1 MLARRLALAAGAV
14 LVVVACS
21 DSTNPTKD
29 CPENVVVTVSAG
41 TTPQFSWTPACR
53 AYQVSVNDASGPI
66 WAMGFNFANPA
77 KTNAITSPV
86 TFGDTLAIGDSLA
99 PPPPDALTPGQAYTF
114 HVIGLNAVGQTV
126 PMAQQQF
133 TP

>member
-1 MLARRLALAAGAV
+1 MFARRFALAAGAA
-14 LVVVACS
+14 LVAIACS

-29 CPENVVVTVSAG
+29 CPTDVAITVSAG

-53 AYQVSVNDASGPI
+53 AYQVSVNSSTGPV

-99 PPPPDALTPGQAYTF
+99 PPPPAQLTAGQTYTFFVFALTPVGTAIKIGQ
-114 HVIGLNAVGQTV
+114 QD
-126 PMAQQQF
+126 F